1 MSASLPLIT
10 TKQAR
15 RTFMVRQGLC
25 HPPDKCQ
32 DKDALHGLIHQ
43 LGFVQVDSIRT
54 VERAHHMILFTR
66 NQTYRREHLR
76 QLLED
81 DRRLFEHWTHDASI
95 IPSEFYPHWQ
105 GRFARRE
112 AQLRERWRKIRPK
125 GRLKGKT
132 IAFEDVLD
140 QVRVHVSQNGP
151 TLSRDLKMWCQSQKA
166 KKNGWWE
173 WHPAKTALE
182 FLWRTGEFSIC
193 HRNGFQK
200 AYDLCHRV
208 IPDKAM
214 SALAQSGEGF
224 IDWACNNALDRLG
237 FATSGELAAYWASVD
252 AAEARTWCARSL
264 GDGIIEVL
272 VEDAS
277 GGPPR
282 RAFARPALLDQL
294 SDILDPPNRLRVLS
308 PFDPL
313 IRDRKRLKRL
323 FDFEYRIEI
332 FVPKAKRK
340 FGYYVFP
347 LLERDRLIGRVDMK
361 ARRDDDVLCVTG
373 LWLEPK
379 VKFTKIRRAGLAAE
393 LNRQAKF
400 IGMGRVVWEPGFLK
414 T

>member
-1 MSASLPLIT
+1 
-10 TKQAR
+10 
-15 RTFMVRQGLC
+15 MVRQGLC
-25 HPPDKCQ
+25 QPTDKCQ

-66 NQTYRREHLR
+66 NQTYRPEHLR

-95 IPSEFYPHWQ
+95 IPSEFYHHWQ

-182 FLWRTGEFSIC
+182 FLWRTGELSIC

-347 LLERDRLIGRVDMK
+347 LLERDRLIGRIDMN
-361 ARRDDDVLCVTG
+361 ARRDHDTLCVTG
-373 LWLEPK
+373 LWLESK
-379 VKFTKIRRAGLAAE
+379 IKFTKIRRARLAAE

-400 IGMGRVVWEPGFLK
+400 IGMGRVV
-414 T
+414 